1 MEVKEVDYNPEFIA
15 RMIPKVDWL
24 ALRQATEQVSYRA
37 VLERDKML
45 SIFFISLHEI
55 TPRAVMSGCQYQH
68 FDVLFYMYFLT
79 L

>member
-37 VLERDKML
+37 VLEGVKC
-45 SIFFISLHEI
+45 
-55 TPRAVMSGCQYQH
+55 CQYFSSACNYSKSYH
-68 FDVLFYMYFLT
+68 VRLSVSAF
-79 L
+79 